1 MHNVFFINFPNT
13 KVDELVTLNEDG
25 SYSIFINSRLSHE
38 AALKAYTHALNHIKN
53 GDFYKCSDDLNA
65 IEKKAEGGNNDTSY
79 I

>member
-13 KVDELVTLNEDG
+13 KADELVTLNEDG

-53 GDFYKCSDDLNA
+53 GDFFKSSDELNTFETEA
-65 IEKKAEGGNNDTSY
+65 D
-79 I
+79 